1 MTGEAPL
8 TGVTPLGFAQA
19 KGRSVQGRILYCKGA
34 LLMDAYTI
42 NSILS
47 KFPEAKGNL
56 IGILHEVQN
65 HFRYLPEEE
74 LRYVSKKT
82 RVPITQIYSIVNFYN
97 RFSLK
102 PKGENVICVCL
113 GTACH
118 VKGAERVMD
127 EIKDE
132 LSVVAGETTDDM
144 KFSLEK
150 VRCIGACSL
159 APAIVVNEETYGQ
172 VTPKQVHRILSQ
184 YK

>member
-1 MTGEAPL
+1 
-8 TGVTPLGFAQA
+8 
-19 KGRSVQGRILYCKGA
+19 
-34 LLMDAYTI
+34 MDTAII

-47 KFPEAKGNL
+47 KFTGTKGNL

-74 LRYVSKKT
+74 LRYISKKT
-82 RVPITQIYSIVNFYN
+82 AIPITQIYSIANFYN

-102 PKGENVICVCL
+102 PKGKNSICVCL

-118 VKGAERVMD
+118 VKGSGKIMDEMERVL
-127 EIKDE
+127 EIK
-132 LSVVAGETTDDM
+132 AGESTDDM
-144 KFSLEK
+144 EFSLEE

-159 APAIVVNEETYGQ
+159 APAVVINEDTHSK
-172 VTPKQVHRILSQ
+172 VNPKQVAQLLTK